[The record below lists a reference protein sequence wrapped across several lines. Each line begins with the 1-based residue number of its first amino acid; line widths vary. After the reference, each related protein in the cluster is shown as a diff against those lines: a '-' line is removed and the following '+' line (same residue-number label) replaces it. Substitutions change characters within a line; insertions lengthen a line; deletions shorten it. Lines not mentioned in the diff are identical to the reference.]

1 MMAALPPLALSVR
14 QPWAW
19 AIIYAGKDI
28 ENRDWRHGRLS
39 RFLNQR
45 GRVAIHASKGM
56 RKHEYESSRK
66 FIMGL
71 GVECPAPR
79 DHPSRAIRTIRAPN
93 CASCSSAISPPEV
106 PPIATPGCQRRTQT
120 LTRSIQAHVAEMTS
134 RRIAI
139 GQTNVGLRRLALPH

>member
-39 RFLNQR
+39 RFLLNQR

-79 DHPSRAIRTIRAPN
+79 D
-93 CASCSSAISPPEV
+93 
-106 PPIATPGCQRRTQT
+106 
-120 LTRSIQAHVAEMTS
+120 
-134 RRIAI
+134 
-139 GQTNVGLRRLALPH
+139 LALGGIIGSVEVVDAVSASDSPWFFGPCGLVLRDPLPCAFVPAVGALGYWVRT